1 MITRYDGLGISSL
14 LVYIIGGIGVFA
26 GIILIIFVGESHIA
40 GVGNGKSLGYLFVFV
55 GAGLSILG
63 VLLMRIVRNHVPRQ
77 IRKQSAKQAHL

>member
-1 MITRYDGLGISSL
+1 MTKNDSLGIISL

-26 GIILIIFVGESHIA
+26 GIFLIIFVGDTNIT

-77 IRKQSAKQAHL
+77 ARK